1 MICSDNVINILTA
14 KSYKGIGKAW
24 IVKNLKGN
32 EAIQKIIDLLNRDSK
47 EENEI
52 TIENFTNIKNMIKS
66 KIQKLENSMDGV
78 VALGDDTFPKY
89 RGEVKNSEQPIVV
102 FYKGNL
108 NLLNLEN
115 KNIAVIGLLDADDN
129 IEKIE
134 RIVVS
139 ELVNQGATIV
149 SGLALGCD
157 SIAHQQALDSHG
169 NTIAILPSA
178 LNDIVPASNKKLAN
192 DIIENNGLL
201 ITEYYE
207 EVKSKSE
214 SNSRFQERDRLQALF
229 SDAIILSASYSKDDS
244 VKDSGARLAMQ
255 YALNYSIPRAVIYNS
270 TIDID
275 NQKYNL
281 NRQLINE
288 DNDITIINQE
298 NLLFSIQKILSN
310 QPNTLKN
317 KVSQPSLFD

>member
-1 MICSDNVINILTA
+1 MICSENVINILTA
-14 KSYKGIGKAW
+14 KSYKGIGRAW

-32 EAIQKIIDLLNRDSK
+32 ESVHKIIDLLNKDSK
-47 EENEI
+47 EKDEI
-52 TIENFTNIKNMIKS
+52 TIENFSNIRNMIKG
-66 KIQKLENSMDGV
+66 KIRKLESSIDGV

-89 RGEVKNSEQPIVV
+89 RGEVKNSEQPIVI

-108 NLLNLEN
+108 NLLSLEN
-115 KNIAVIGLLDADDN
+115 KNIAVIGLLDADNN
-129 IEKIE
+129 IEKVE
-134 RIVVS
+134 RTVVS
-139 ELVNQGATIV
+139 QLVNQGATIV

-157 SIAHQQALDSHG
+157 SIAHQEALDSHG

-192 DIIENNGLL
+192 DIIANNGLL

-255 YALNYSIPRAVIYNS
+255 YALNYSIPRAVIYNLA
-270 TIDID
+270 TDID

-281 NRQLINE
+281 NRQLIND
-288 DNDITIINQE
+288 DNDITIISQE
-298 NLLFSIQKILSN
+298 NLFSTVQKILSSE
-310 QPNTLKN
+310 LN
-317 KVSQPSLFD
+317 KDDKLTQGTFSF

>member
-14 KSYKGIGKAW
+14 KSYKGIGRAW

-32 EAIQKIIDLLNRDSK
+32 ESIQEIIDLLNKDSK
-47 EENEI
+47 EKDEI
-52 TIENFTNIKNMIKS
+52 TIQNFSNIRNMIKN
-66 KIQKLENSMDGV
+66 KIQKLESAIDGV
-78 VALGDDTFPKY
+78 VALGDDIFPKH
-89 RGEVKNSEQPIVV
+89 RGEVKNSERPIVI

-108 NLLNLEN
+108 NLLNLKN
-115 KNIAVIGLLDADDN
+115 KNIAVIGLLDADNN
-129 IEKIE
+129 IEKTE

-139 ELVNQGATIV
+139 ELVSQGATIV

-157 SIAHQQALDSHG
+157 SIAHQQALSSNG
-169 NTIAILPSA
+169 KTIAILPSA

-192 DIIENNGLL
+192 DIIKNNGLL
-201 ITEYYE
+201 LTEYYE

-270 TIDID
+270 DID
-275 NQKYNL
+275 NPKYNL
-281 NRQLINE
+281 NRQLIKE
-288 DNDITIINQE
+288 DDDITIINQE
-298 NLLFSIQKILSN
+298 NLLLSVKKILLSK
-310 QPNTLKN
+310 LN
-317 KVSQPSLFD
+317 KPTQATFDF

>member
-1 MICSDNVINILTA
+1 MTYSDNVINILTA
-14 KSYKGIGKAW
+14 KSYKGIGRAW

-32 EAIQKIIDLLNRDSK
+32 ESIQEIIHLLNKDPK
-47 EENEI
+47 EEDEI
-52 TIENFTNIKNMIKS
+52 TIENFYNIRNMIKS
-66 KIQKLENSMDGV
+66 KIQKLETSMDGV

-89 RGEVKNSEQPIVV
+89 RGEVKNSEQPIVI

-108 NLLNLEN
+108 NLLNIKN
-115 KNIAVIGLLDADDN
+115 KNIAVIGLLDIDDN

-139 ELVNQGATIV
+139 KLVNQGATIV

-178 LNDIVPASNKKLAN
+178 LNEIVPASNKKLAH

-255 YALNYSIPRAVIYNS
+255 YALNYSIPRAVIYNLD
-270 TIDID
+270 IDID
-275 NQKYNL
+275 NPKYNL
-281 NRQLINE
+281 NKQLIKE
-288 DNDITIINQE
+288 DKDLTIINQK
-298 NLLFSIQKILSN
+298 NLLSSVKKILLSKLN
-310 QPNTLKN
+310 KN
-317 KVSQPSLFD
+317 NKPTQATFDF